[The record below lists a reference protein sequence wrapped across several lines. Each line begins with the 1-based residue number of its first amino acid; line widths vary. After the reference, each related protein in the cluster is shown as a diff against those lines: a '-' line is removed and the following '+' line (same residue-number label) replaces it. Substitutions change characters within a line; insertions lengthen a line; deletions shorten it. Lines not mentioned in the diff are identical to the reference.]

1 MSEQPAYSS
10 NEHGLQH
17 TAEHK
22 PLKHN
27 VNHQFHHILKS
38 DAQRR
43 LSAPLHKRLSLL
55 SSPCSVEAKCK
66 ILASGFSKFSCQND
80 QNRHTTMSFRNLFCP
95 NFTKKLV
102 LDFSTGSCLHECTW
116 WLVPS
121 QPCRSFFP
129 IFCVGHEPTRWWR
142 AWSRPRR
149 GISSNESISSHY
161 WWRNYSFPSSRRRCA
176 RRVHL

>member
-17 TAEHK
+17 TTEHK
-22 PLKHN
+22 PTKHN

-80 QNRHTTMSFRNLFCP
+80 QNRHTTMSFRKF
-95 NFTKKLV
+95 FV
-102 LDFSTGSCLHECTW
+102 QI
-116 WLVPS
+116 S
-121 QPCRSFFP
+121 QK
-129 IFCVGHEPTRWWR
+129 TRFR
-142 AWSRPRR
+142 FQHKQLL
-149 GISSNESISSHY
+149 I
-161 WWRNYSFPSSRRRCA
+161 
-176 RRVHL
+176 RVHMMSGPQPATPFGFPHLLRRS